1 MYRFLWG
8 STGRSSLG
16 EVGKDFTKEMTH
28 ELSLRDIRENEE
40 NIPDWRAYEIIHK
53 RRSMTP
59 QEDVWLVI
67 GWMEEGD

>member
-1 MYRFLWG
+1 MRYIITNETNPFKRGMYRFLWG

-40 NIPDWRAYEIIHK
+40 NIPD
-53 RRSMTP
+53 
-59 QEDVWLVI
+59 
-67 GWMEEGD
+67 